1 MRVKDLTPN
10 EWPWPLLLEAD
21 PCREIIEAYIHQ
33 ATVMGL
39 VEESTVVA
47 VVVLLSR
54 QLGVTEVMAIAVAL
68 SHRGQKLGKRLLAAA
83 IDRAKQQGA
92 QRMLVA
98 TGNSSLDQ
106 LAFYQ
111 KMGFRLQSI
120 DRDYFVRTYP
130 DPIFEHGI
138 QCRDRVWLDR
148 EL

>member
-1 MRVKDLTPN
+1 VRVKDLTPN

-21 PCREIIEAYIHQ
+21 PSREVIETYIHQ

-39 VEESTVVA
+39 VEEGTVVA

-54 QLGVTEVMAIAVAL
+54 APGVAEVMAIAVAL

-138 QCRDRVWLDR
+138 QCCDRVWLDR